1 MKKGIIYVRVSTD
14 EQANTGYSLEY
25 QEERLLKACEY
36 ERSQVL
42 RVFREDY
49 SAKDFN
55 RPEFQKLLEYVKSH
69 KSEVD
74 FILFTRWDRFSR
86 NSEEAYRMIRVFK
99 NLNVEVRSLE
109 QPLDMSIPD
118 NKLMLAFYLMAP
130 EIENDKISV
139 RTKEG
144 LYKAAKSGAFTSK
157 APFGCVNVRNE
168 VEMATLAYCPENH
181 KLVKEALELF
191 SGGNYSADEIR
202 RKFFGVGKDA
212 KIGKQTF
219 LNMLR
224 NPTYAGKIVVPAFGK
239 DRSYLVDGVHPPLI
253 SMHTFLRNTEL
264 LNRNKKILI
273 TKERDEFPLRGS
285 LRCPICS
292 KTLTA
297 SASRSRNQSRHH
309 YYHCQKG
316 CGFREKAGVV
326 NQVFEEHLNTFE
338 LNEEMYNL
346 YNEVFKDFISTMNTG
361 KKQELSTIE
370 KEMEKIVAR
379 KEKIEN
385 EYMDDKITSDKY
397 NVLLDRCEND
407 LLRLQMRK
415 EALTVETK
423 ESMENLRSALLVHK
437 TVSHLYK
444 NADVRGKKEIIGSI
458 FKDLLVFEKGAYRT
472 TQLSILASLIFNDIK
487 GFQES
492 GIKKGDI
499 SVALSSLAPPA
510 GLEPATL

>member
-25 QEERLLKACEY
+25 QQERLLNACEY

-55 RPEFQKLLEYVKSH
+55 RPEFQKLLEYVKSN
-69 KSEVD
+69 KSDVD

-86 NSEEAYRMIRVFK
+86 NSEEAYRMIRLFTSM
-99 NLNVEVRSLE
+99 NVEVRSLE

-144 LYKAAKSGAFTSK
+144 LYKAAKSGAYTTR
-157 APFGCVNVRNE
+157 APFGYVNSRNE
-168 VEMATLAYCPENH
+168 SEMATLSYCSENYPA
-181 KLVKEALELF
+181 VKEALELF
-191 SGGNYSADEIR
+191 SSGNYSADEL
-202 RKFFGVGKDA
+202 RKKYFGTGKEA
-212 KIGKQTF
+212 KVGKQTF

-224 NPTYAGKIVVPAFGK
+224 NPTYAGKIIVPAFGK
-239 DRSYLVDGVHPPLI
+239 DKSYLVDGVHPSII
-253 SMHTFLRNTEL
+253 SMHTFIRNTEI
-264 LNRNKKILI
+264 LNRHKKITI
-273 TKERDEFPLRGS
+273 SKEREEFPLRGS
-285 LRCPICS
+285 LRCPICGN
-292 KTLTA
+292 TLTG
-297 SASRSRNQSRHH
+297 SSSRSRNQSLHH

-316 CGFREKAGVV
+316 CSFRERALVV
-326 NQVFEEHLNTFE
+326 NEEFENYLEKFE
-338 LNEEMYNL
+338 LTNEMYTL
-346 YNEVFKDFISTMNTG
+346 YNEVFRDFLTTMNSG
-361 KKQELSTIE
+361 KKQELVNIE
-370 KEMEKIVAR
+370 KEIDKVNLR

-385 EYMDDKITSDKY
+385 EYMDCKIAADKY
-397 NVLLDRCEND
+397 NTLLDRCEND
-407 LLRLQMRK
+407 LLRLQLRK
-415 EALTVETK
+415 GALSVETK
-423 ESMENLRSALLVHK
+423 ESLENLRSALLVHK
-437 TVSHLYK
+437 TVTHLYK

-458 FKDLLVFEKGAYRT
+458 FKDLLVFEKGEYRT

-499 SVALSSLAPPA
+499 SVALSSLAP
-510 GLEPATL
+510 